1 MLPIDPRVL
10 QQTLAAVREA
20 MQNPLSNAELEAM
33 KAGGWVQPGSPT
45 SGLVAYDLEAPAKM
59 LIPVLTPLR
68 NSIPRVGGGYGTAHN
83 WRAVTSL
90 NTAGIRIGTS
100 EGNRNA
106 VVTTATA
113 NYTAAYKTIGLED
126 NVSFEADLASQNF
139 QDLKALSV
147 QDLLWALMLGEEPM
161 LLGGNADQA
170 IGQCTAPT
178 LAGSSSGGSLATQT
192 LSVIVAG
199 LTLDGF
205 LNGSVANGVQ
215 GAITRT
221 NADGSSDTFGGGTG
235 KLSANTTASITGPSG
250 SCTATTPR
258 RANAYA
264 YAWFWGVAGSEVL
277 GAITTIN
284 SINITAA
291 ATGTQTAASLGTND
305 NSTMGLTCDGIL
317 PYIETAGSNAYIAV
331 QPTGTAGTGTPLT
344 ADTFGGIVEFN
355 TALKS
360 FWDNYRLAPE
370 EIWVSSQEMNN
381 IKNKI
386 LSSSSNAAQRF
397 MLNVNDQ
404 GDVKGGFSVRSYL
417 NPFTMGGAVEIPIKI
432 HPYLPAG
439 TVLFR
444 TMKLPYKLNN
454 VPNVLQVRTRR
465 DYYQLEW
472 PLRSRKYE
480 YGVYSDQLLQC
491 YFPPSLG
498 IITNIGNG

>member
-1 MLPIDPRVL
+1 MLPLDPRVL
-10 QQTLAAVREA
+10 QATLAAVREA
-20 MQNPLSNAELEAM
+20 MQVPISNAEIEAM

-45 SGLVAYDLEAPAKM
+45 SGLVAYDLEIPAKM

-83 WRAVTSL
+83 WRAVTAL
-90 NTAGIRIGTS
+90 NTAGVRIGTS

-106 VVTTATA
+106 VVTTSTA

-126 NVSFEADLASQNF
+126 NVSFEADLASNNF
-139 QDLKALSV
+139 QDLKALAV

-170 IGQCTAPT
+170 VGQCTTPT
-178 LAGSSSGGSLATQT
+178 LVPSASGGTLATQT

-205 LNGSVANGVQ
+205 LNGSVAGGVQ
-215 GAITRT
+215 GSITRT
-221 NADGSSDTFGGGTG
+221 NADSSSDTFGGGTG
-235 KLSANTTASITGPSG
+235 QLSVHQTASITGPSG
-250 SCTATTPR
+250 SCTGTTPR

-264 YAWFWGVAGSEVL
+264 YAWFWGASGAEVL

-284 SINITAA
+284 SVLITAA
-291 ATGTQTAASLGTND
+291 ATGTQTATSLGGSD
-305 NSTMGLTCDGIL
+305 NSLNALVADGIL
-317 PYIETAGSNAYIAV
+317 PYVETAGSNAYVAA
-331 QPTGTAGTGTPLT
+331 QATGTAGTGTGLT
-344 ADTFGGIVEFN
+344 ADTNGGIVEFN
-355 TALKS
+355 VALKS
-360 FWDNYRLAPE
+360 FWDSYRLAPE
-370 EIWVSSQEMNN
+370 EIWVASQEMNN

-386 LSSSSNAAQRF
+386 LLGSSSAAQRF
-397 MLNVNDQ
+397 VFNVNDQ
-404 GDVKGGFSVRSYL
+404 GAVTGGASVRSYL

-498 IITNIGNG
+498 IITNIGNA